1 MQVKPLI
8 SIITVNLNDVK
19 GLKRTIASVFEQTFM
34 EFEYIVIDGGSTD
47 GSKEFIESHSNK
59 IDYWVSEKDSGI
71 YNAMNKGIKMASGEY
86 LLFLNSGDWLFNKK
100 VLVIVTKELV
110 DCDMLYGNIVKAFTD
125 GRRIPDNAVG
135 APKDITLKTFFRGS
149 LNHQALFINHKLFEI
164 YGLYD
169 EELQIVSDWKF
180 SLIALGLNDSKVK
193 FIDQEIS
200 FYDMNGIS
208 NNSSLRNVER
218 EKVFR
223 DLIPRSIYFDYKRL
237 IQLENDFNSSRNV
250 KFRGMEKHRV
260 ARKLNSVMFR
270 IFSFLLAGKL

>member
-1 MQVKPLI
+1 MPEQPLI
-8 SIITVNLNDVK
+8 SIITVNLNDVE
-19 GLKRTIASVFEQTFM
+19 GLKRTMTSASEQTFM

-47 GSKEFIESHSNK
+47 GSKEFIESYSNK

-100 VLVIVTKELV
+100 VLDVVSKELV
-110 DCDMLYGNIVKAFTD
+110 DCDMLYGNIVKAFND
-125 GRRIPDNAVG
+125 GRRIPENA
-135 APKDITLKTFFRGS
+135 AIAKDITLKTFFRGS

-180 SLIALGLNDSKVK
+180 SLIALGINNSKIK
-193 FIDQEIS
+193 FIDTKIS
-200 FYDMNGIS
+200 FYDMTGIS
-208 NNSSLRNVER
+208 NDNSLRNVER
-218 EKVFR
+218 EKVFKE
-223 DLIPRSIYFDYKRL
+223 LIPRSIYLDYKYL

-250 KFRGMEKHRV
+250 KFRLMEKHRI
-260 ARKLNSVMFR
+260 ARKMNSMLFR
-270 IFSFLLAGKL
+270 IFPFLFAGKL